1 MALPSDVQA
10 VLDKLE
16 PEVRQAFLD
25 AIDRITSQAQ
35 FNTVVAHIQAGNIE
49 AAVLALRVDPT
60 FFQPMDRLISEAFYR
75 GGVLALAALP
85 KIPDPFLVAQRF
97 LASMEDT
104 TAPRRGDEKTLLD
117 SSPDHPGS
125 LKE

>member
-75 GGVLALAALP
+75 GDRKSV
-85 KIPDPFLVAQRF
+85 V
-97 LASMEDT
+97 
-104 TAPRRGDEKTLLD
+104 
-117 SSPDHPGS
+117 
-125 LKE
+125 